1 MTRRDGNRMLVSGPV
16 TFANVRQVLDEG
28 VRHVKEGVRTVDL
41 AEIGEIDSSILA
53 AMLAW
58 IREGRDQKSE
68 VAFSNLPEGLVTL
81 ARVYGVESFL
91 SKASSV
97 G

>member
-1 MTRRDGNRMLVSGPV
+1 MLVSGPV

-68 VAFSNLPEGLVTL
+68 VSFSNLPDGLVTL